1 MADETLRELAVS
13 IRRVPASVEDD
24 VRAVIQK
31 GSLNIKNQ
39 MISEARG
46 HRHFPRLAGS
56 ITYETHILPG
66 VIEGEIG
73 PDKGVLAGIAY
84 FGSSRPGGGT
94 VPDPKGA
101 LDAEAPNVE
110 RFIGDAAARRLG
122 GGP

>member
-1 MADETLRELAVS
+1 MAETLRELSVS
-13 IRRVPASVEDD
+13 IRRVPAAVEDE

-66 VIEGEIG
+66 GIVGEIG

-84 FGSSRPGGGT
+84 FGTSKPGGKT

-101 LDAEAPNVE
+101 LDAEAPSIE
-110 RFIGDAAARRLG
+110 RFIAAAAARRLG
-122 GGP
+122 GRP